1 MRDQERELYD
11 RLKNHC
17 EKFARRRL
25 AEKLL
30 HRLPVE
36 NGQELVPLIGSPNCT
51 NNTQA
56 LQVWIR
62 EVIDYAPVY
71 SYELTLDHWHERLVC
86 DLLTRIHQR
95 EDHHA

>member
-1 MRDQERELYD
+1 MKNRELCD
-11 RLKNHC
+11 RLKEHC
-17 EKFARRRL
+17 ESSARLRL
-25 AEKLL
+25 AKKLL
-30 HRLPVE
+30 ERLPVG
-36 NGQELVPLIGSPNCT
+36 NGQELVSLVGSPNCT

-56 LQVWIR
+56 LQVWIK
-62 EVIDYAPVY
+62 EVINYAPVY